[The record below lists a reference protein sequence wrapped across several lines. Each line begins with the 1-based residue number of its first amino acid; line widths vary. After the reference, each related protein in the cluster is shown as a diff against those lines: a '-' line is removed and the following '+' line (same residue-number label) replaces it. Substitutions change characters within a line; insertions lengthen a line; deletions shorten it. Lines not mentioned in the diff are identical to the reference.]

1 MCLSIRD
8 VFIGANVQAIYKKK
22 LEENYTYTRLPENK
36 LFYNLFSLKKD
47 DHSFIIGSDRTN
59 GTSMFV
65 LSESIP
71 VNSVDKRYITYLEF
85 FLKEKLIPM
94 PEHIKNEFSKADT
107 DFVVLNGASNSAGH
121 MVIIGTVKDD
131 KNPDH
136 MLWTAIVL
144 SPSRLGL
151 NTQRSSGSYFNSSS
165 KNESSISSDLW
176 AVLSGVGTIA
186 GLYSLF

>member
-1 MCLSIRD
+1 MCVSIRD
-8 VFIGANVQAIYKKK
+8 VCIGADVQAIYKKK
-22 LEENYTYTRLPENK
+22 LEENYTYTNLPKNK

-47 DHSFIIGSDRTN
+47 EHGFIVGSDRTN

-65 LSESIP
+65 FSESIP
-71 VNSVDKRYITYLEF
+71 VNSVNTRYINYLEL
-85 FLKEKLIPM
+85 FLKDQLIPM
-94 PEHIKNEFSKADT
+94 PEHIKNEFSKADN
-107 DFVVLNGASNSAGH
+107 DFVLFNGASNSAGH

-131 KNPDH
+131 KNPEH

-151 NTQRSSGSYFNSSS
+151 NTQLSSRSYFNRNS
-165 KNESSISSDLW
+165 KNESSISSELW